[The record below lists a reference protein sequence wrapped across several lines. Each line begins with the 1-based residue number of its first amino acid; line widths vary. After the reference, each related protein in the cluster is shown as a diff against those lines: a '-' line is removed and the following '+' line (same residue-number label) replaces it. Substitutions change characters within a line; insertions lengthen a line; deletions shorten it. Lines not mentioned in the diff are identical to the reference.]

1 MSLELRKIP
10 KFQLHVYL
18 QFPLHAPIEMKY
30 GVQNYHNNIYCK
42 LILGTIGQEGGIS
55 ISQTSLVQL
64 KSSYFA
70 NYKVDLISIL
80 V

>member
-10 KFQLHVYL
+10 ITCVFAVSV
-18 QFPLHAPIEMKY
+18 APIEMKY

-42 LILGTIGQEGGIS
+42 SILGTIEQEGGIS

-64 KSSYFA
+64 KSLYLA
-70 NYKVDLISIL
+70 NYKEDLISIL